1 MTSRER
7 AAWSWTEQ
15 LRSGGSTPWS
25 AWLAEERAGDAAGP
39 PAGWSPAGA
48 AQLELVRRLAAAVGD
63 GPSGPA
69 FTRLADLVLSRSGP
83 GRGLA
88 EQPLA
93 SPGGGEVAPHRRF
106 GAPPVDPADVPV
118 DELVR
123 LAVGTLTELLLAGPL
138 VPEPATPR
146 RRLLTRTPAFRLA
159 GAPVTTSVVRRELS
173 GSGHVEGGRL
183 PRVLLLAEPLDAAL
197 AQVWSARVQRGAPV
211 RWRGFVQRWAGR
223 RDLPPSA
230 DLPALARLW
239 AERVGPDRV
248 HVVAP
253 TGTPTGTAAEVLGL
267 PLRPGTRPPAPAR
280 CRDLSPAAVDVA
292 RRVNGVLGVRTDPRR
307 RVEAVRGLVDALDVA
322 TPGAARTGGLTVPA
336 EHRDWCADRA
346 EQVTDDLR
354 AGGYPVHGRLEDLV
368 PRFEGL
374 PTSPPRAEVLA
385 VALAACLRQAS
396 RDQEQVETR

>member
-1 MTSRER
+1 VTSRER

-25 AWLAEERAGDAAGP
+25 AWLAEERDDSAGP

-48 AQLELVRRLAAAVGD
+48 AQLELVRRLAAAAGD

-93 SPGGGEVAPHRRF
+93 WPGGGEVTAQRRF

-123 LAVGTLTELLLAGPL
+123 LAVGTLTELLLAGPP
-138 VPEPATPR
+138 VPEPTPPR

-159 GAPVTTSVVRRELS
+159 GAPVTTSVVRREL
-173 GSGHVEGGRL
+173 GAAGHVEGGRS

-197 AQVWSARVQRGAPV
+197 AQVWSARVQRGAAV

-230 DLPALARLW
+230 DLAALARLW
-239 AERVGPDRV
+239 AERVGHDRV

-253 TGTPTGTAAEVLGL
+253 TGRPAGLAAEVLGL
-267 PLRPGTRPPAPAR
+267 PLRPGTRPPAPTR
-280 CRDLSPAAVDVA
+280 WRDLSPAAVDVA
-292 RRVNGVLGVRTDPRR
+292 RRVNGVLGVRTDRR
-307 RVEAVRGLVDALDVA
+307 RRDEVVRGLVDALDVA
-322 TPGAARTGGLTVPA
+322 PSGSRPVRGLSVPA

-374 PTSPPRAEVLA
+374 PTRPPRAEVLA